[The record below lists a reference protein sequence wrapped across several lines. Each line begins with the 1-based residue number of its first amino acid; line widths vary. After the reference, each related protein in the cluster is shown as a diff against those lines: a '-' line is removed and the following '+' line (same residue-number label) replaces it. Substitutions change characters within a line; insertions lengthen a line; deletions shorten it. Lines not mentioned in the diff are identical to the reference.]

1 MDRIPF
7 GVSRLDSIIGGGA
20 PPGSLVLLA
29 GEAGAGAREFLY
41 TSATMMGL
49 AHADPNTFDL
59 HYGDISPRAAIPDE
73 IHYISFTSNKTE
85 LRTEI
90 TYTITSELAEIASE
104 EIEFRDLST
113 EYFQLSP
120 IPREWY
126 AGRRHSIADLS
137 DRGDRRDVLEAL
149 GEYLNEHARGNL
161 VLIDSLTDLL
171 HVDDEQITWSDVTML
186 LAGLQKAS
194 RQWGGLIEI
203 LVNSESLTNVELGA
217 LMSNADGTL
226 AFEWES
232 GGNERARTM
241 FVKEF
246 RGVLPQIEAENIV
259 RFETEIHEA
268 GFDVSD
274 VRKIR

>member
-7 GVSRLDSIIGGGA
+7 GVSRLDRIIGGGA

-41 TSATMMGL
+41 TSATMNAL
-49 AHADPNTFDL
+49 AHADPDAFDL
-59 HYGDISPRAAIPDE
+59 HYGDVAEGAAIPEE
-73 IHYISFTSNKTE
+73 IHYVSFTAGEDE

-90 TYTITSELAEIASE
+90 TYTIADDLAEPATEAID
-104 EIEFRDLST
+104 FRDLST

-120 IPREWY
+120 IPRDWY
-126 AGRRHSIADLS
+126 AGERASLTELGSRGERRGI
-137 DRGDRRDVLEAL
+137 LEAL
-149 GEYLNEHARGNL
+149 GDYLTEHAPGNL

-171 HVDDEQITWSDVTML
+171 HVSSEQLDWSDVAML
-186 LAGLQKAS
+186 LTGLGKAS
-194 RQWGGLIEI
+194 RQWGGLIQVLI
-203 LVNSESLTNVELGA
+203 NTESLAPTRLGE
-217 LMSNADGTL
+217 LMSSADGTL

-246 RGVLPQIEAENIV
+246 RGVLPRIEEENIV
-259 RFETEIHEA
+259 TFETEIHEA

>member
-1 MDRIPF
+1 MNRIPF
-7 GVSRLDSIIGGGA
+7 GVSRLDGIIGGGA

-29 GEAGAGAREFLY
+29 GEVGAGAREFLY
-41 TSATMMGL
+41 TSATINAL
-49 AHADPNTFDL
+49 AHADPDAFDL
-59 HYGDISPRAAIPDE
+59 HYGEVSSHAAVPPE
-73 IHYISFTSNKTE
+73 IHYVSFTADKDE

-90 TYTITSELAEIASE
+90 EYTIAEELAGAAIE
-104 EIEFRDLST
+104 EVQFEDLSE

-126 AGRRHSIADLS
+126 AGRRRSLTDLS
-137 DRGDRRDVLEAL
+137 DRGERRGVLEAL
-149 GEYLNEHARGNL
+149 GDYLNEHAAGNL
-161 VLIDSLTDLL
+161 VLIDSLTDLI
-171 HVDDEQITWSDVTML
+171 HISNEQLDWSDITL
-186 LAGLQKAS
+186 LLTGLQKAS
-194 RQWGGLIEI
+194 RRWGGLIQV
-203 LVNSESLTNVELGA
+203 LVNSESLTDTELGA
-217 LMSNADGTL
+217 LMSSADGTL
-226 AFEWES
+226 AFEWEA

-246 RGVLPQIEAENIV
+246 RGVLPQIEEENIV